1 MIEKVLTRKIVVD
14 VIGGYVNT
22 MRKIKEHNMI
32 RMALKSFNIQMYCLL
47 GAMVLGW
54 LMTPFSAQFVGVG
67 IGLLVSMYC
76 AWILGRRI
84 EKFGNSIVKKEKAPM
99 LGMMNRF
106 AAAILGAI
114 IMYEIEHREYMWT
127 FAAGIMGGYFLVII
141 NLGYYSMR
149 DAKK

>member
-1 MIEKVLTRKIVVD
+1 
-14 VIGGYVNT
+14 
-22 MRKIKEHNMI
+22 MI
-32 RMALKSFNIQMYCLL
+32 RMALRSFNIQIYCLL
-47 GAMVLGW
+47 GVMLLGW
-54 LMTPFSAQFVGVG
+54 LMTPFRAQFVGIS

-84 EKFGNSIVKKEKAPM
+84 EKFGDSIVKKEKAPM
-99 LGMMNRF
+99 LGMIKRF

-149 DAKK
+149 EEKG

>member
-1 MIEKVLTRKIVVD
+1 
-14 VIGGYVNT
+14 
-22 MRKIKEHNMI
+22 MI
-32 RMALKSFNIQMYCLL
+32 RMALRSFNIQMYCLL
-47 GAMVLGW
+47 GVMLLGW
-54 LMTPFSAQFVGVG
+54 WMTPFRAQFVGIS

-127 FAAGIMGGYFLVII
+127 FAGGIMVGYFLVII

-149 DAKK
+149 DAEE

>member
-1 MIEKVLTRKIVVD
+1 
-14 VIGGYVNT
+14 
-22 MRKIKEHNMI
+22 MI
-32 RMALKSFNIQMYCLL
+32 RMALRSFNIQIYCLL
-47 GAMVLGW
+47 GVMLLGW
-54 LMTPFSAQFVGVG
+54 LMTPFRAQFVGIG

-99 LGMMNRF
+99 LGMINRF

-127 FAAGIMGGYFLVII
+127 FAAGIMSGYFLVII

-149 DAKK
+149 DEKE

>member
-1 MIEKVLTRKIVVD
+1 
-14 VIGGYVNT
+14 
-22 MRKIKEHNMI
+22 MI
-32 RMALKSFNIQMYCLL
+32 RMALRSFNVQIYCLL
-47 GAMVLGW
+47 GVMLLGW
-54 LMTPFSAQFVGVG
+54 AMTPFRAQFVGIS

-106 AAAILGAI
+106 AAAILGEI

-127 FAAGIMGGYFLVII
+127 FAGGIMVGYFLVII

-149 DAKK
+149 DAEE

>member
-1 MIEKVLTRKIVVD
+1 
-14 VIGGYVNT
+14 
-22 MRKIKEHNMI
+22 MI
-32 RMALKSFNIQMYCLL
+32 RMALRSFNIQIYCLL
-47 GAMVLGW
+47 GVMLLGW
-54 LMTPFSAQFVGVG
+54 LVTPFSAQFVGIS

-84 EKFGNSIVKKEKAPM
+84 EKFGDSIVKRKAPM

-127 FAAGIMGGYFLVII
+127 FAAGIMGGYFLIII

-149 DAKK
+149 DAEE

>member
-1 MIEKVLTRKIVVD
+1 
-14 VIGGYVNT
+14 
-22 MRKIKEHNMI
+22 MI
-32 RMALKSFNIQMYCLL
+32 RIALRSFNIQIYCLL
-47 GAMVLGW
+47 GVMLLGW
-54 LMTPFSAQFVGVG
+54 LMTPFRAQFVGIS

-114 IMYEIEHREYMWT
+114 IMYEIENSEYMWT

-149 DAKK
+149 DARE

>member
-1 MIEKVLTRKIVVD
+1 
-14 VIGGYVNT
+14 
-22 MRKIKEHNMI
+22 MI
-32 RMALKSFNIQMYCLL
+32 RMALRSFNIQIYCLL
-47 GAMVLGW
+47 GVMLLGW
-54 LMTPFSAQFVGVG
+54 LMTPFRAQFVGIS

-84 EKFGNSIVKKEKAPM
+84 EKFGDSIVKKEKAPM

-127 FAAGIMGGYFLVII
+127 FAAGIMCGYFLII
-141 NLGYYSMR
+141 FNLGYYSMG
-149 DAKK
+149 DEKK

>member
-1 MIEKVLTRKIVVD
+1 
-14 VIGGYVNT
+14 
-22 MRKIKEHNMI
+22 MI
-32 RMALKSFNIQMYCLL
+32 RMALRSFNIQIYCLL
-47 GAMVLGW
+47 GVMLLGW
-54 LMTPFSAQFVGVG
+54 LMTPFRAQFVGIS

-99 LGMMNRF
+99 FGMINRF

-127 FAAGIMGGYFLVII
+127 FAAGIMSGYFLVII

-149 DAKK
+149 DAKE

>member
-1 MIEKVLTRKIVVD
+1 
-14 VIGGYVNT
+14 
-22 MRKIKEHNMI
+22 MI
-32 RMALKSFNIQMYCLL
+32 RMALRSFNIQIYCLL
-47 GAMVLGW
+47 GVMLLGW
-54 LMTPFSAQFVGVG
+54 LMTPFRAQFVGIS
-67 IGLLVSMYC
+67 IGLIVSMYC

-84 EKFGNSIVKKEKAPM
+84 EKFGNSIIKKEKAPM

-127 FAAGIMGGYFLVII
+127 FAAGTMGGYFLVIV

-149 DAKK
+149 DEKEEI

>member
-1 MIEKVLTRKIVVD
+1 
-14 VIGGYVNT
+14 
-22 MRKIKEHNMI
+22 MI
-32 RMALKSFNIQMYCLL
+32 RMALRSFNIQIYCLL
-47 GAMVLGW
+47 GVMLLG
-54 LMTPFSAQFVGVG
+54 LAMTPFRAQFVGIS

-99 LGMMNRF
+99 LGMINRF
-106 AAAILGAI
+106 AAAIIGAI

-149 DAKK
+149 DEKE